1 MTLNSGRRWRLGQL
15 QQPLLRPPAAASRT
29 WHQQTEAVCAV
40 AALEVKQATRLRQL
54 RKSSIA
60 VEHQRRR

>member
-1 MTLNSGRRWRLGQL
+1 M
-15 QQPLLRPPAAASRT
+15 
-29 WHQQTEAVCAV
+29 

-60 VEHQRRR
+60 VEHQLPPQVHQRWLGSALARRHSRSVQ